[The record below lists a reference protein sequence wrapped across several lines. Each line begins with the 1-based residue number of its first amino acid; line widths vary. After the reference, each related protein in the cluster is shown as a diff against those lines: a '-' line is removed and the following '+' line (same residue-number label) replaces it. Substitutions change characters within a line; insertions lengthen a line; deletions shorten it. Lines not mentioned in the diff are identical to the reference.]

1 MGPVQKALWYV
12 ETHFQSAVSLDDV
25 AAACCI
31 SPYHLTRVFASS
43 MGVSLMKYARRR
55 RLTEAAKA
63 IANGA
68 PDILTVALDYG
79 YGSHEAFSRAFK
91 EEFTTTPESVRTRGT
106 INNLLLTEAIA
117 MTTTPAPKLTAPQ
130 IENMSCKHLVGIV
143 ERHDCESPSGIPNQW
158 QRFTPYLGNIPGQV
172 GKVAYGVCYNFD
184 EDGKFDYMT
193 AVEVNRDKS
202 IPFGLVGLDLPEHKY
217 AVFSHGGHIAEIRAV
232 IAEVWNNGLPKS
244 GYESADGPMIERY
257 GEQFD
262 AGTGT
267 GGFDICISVK

>member
-12 ETHFQSAVSLDDV
+12 ETHFQSAVTLEGV

-91 EEFTTTPESVRTRGT
+91 EEFTATPESVRTSGT
-106 INNLLLTEAIA
+106 NHLLLTEAIL
-117 MTTTPAPKLTAPQ
+117 MTATPAPKLADPQ
-130 IENMSCKHLVGIV
+130 IEMLSFEHLVGIV
-143 ERHDCESPSGIPNQW
+143 ERHECESPSGIPKQW
-158 QRFTPYLGNIPGQV
+158 QRFAPYLGNIPGQV
-172 GKVAYGVCYNFD
+172 GKVAYGVCYNFG
-184 EDGKFDYMT
+184 EDGKFDYVT
-193 AVEVNRDKS
+193 CVEAKRDMS

-217 AVFSHGGHIAEIRAV
+217 AVFRHDGHIAEIRAV
-232 IAEVWNNGLPKS
+232 IAGIWNNALPKS
-244 GYESADGPMIERY
+244 GYESGEGPMIERY

-267 GGFDICISVK
+267 GGFNICVPVK